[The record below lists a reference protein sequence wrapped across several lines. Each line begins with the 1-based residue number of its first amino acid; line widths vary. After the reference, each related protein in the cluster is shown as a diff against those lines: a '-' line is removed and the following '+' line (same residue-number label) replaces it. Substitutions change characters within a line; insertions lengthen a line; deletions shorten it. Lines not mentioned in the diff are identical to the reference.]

1 MEEYFSK
8 KDNFTNRKFTN
19 NVKSNLYF
27 PENHHERTFDQQTDL
42 LLFHNKNRSKKLDF
56 CSLKPSF
63 ADKFANLS
71 SFGQDNTF
79 LPKINQLF
87 ARTINSPKKKGFNYI
102 IKDSKPIDS
111 TRNKRDK
118 TFSDHS
124 NSPTKNYFYKTKEDQ
139 TLSVMK
145 KTFNVSADK
154 KNVTKLI
161 FAPNIYFTNHK
172 TPNDLRSIVAENQNK
187 NNLNLS
193 IFDILKLNLKI
204 KKKSFD
210 EKVIDPEKLIKEFF
224 IMEEPNFRFKERMED
239 FTKIIEKNENQS
251 LFCLFDGHGGE
262 YVAKFAK
269 ERFPEIFFNNLNV
282 FKSDIH
288 AAFQE
293 SFACLDSELNQ
304 TKALSIGSTAT
315 VIYIFRENGKKY
327 LYSANLGD
335 SRSLL
340 ISKQRFL
347 RLSYDHKS
355 SDHLEAERMKSHGG
369 FILNGRLLGT
379 LNLSRSLGDLAM
391 KKSGLINVPF
401 IYKTELTQEDLMVVI
416 ASDGVWDVIRDL
428 DAFNI
433 SKSCKDSKQMCEYL
447 VKESMSLGSRDN
459 ISCISIFL

>member
-8 KDNFTNRKFTN
+8 KDSFTIRKFTN
-19 NVKSNLYF
+19 NMKSNLYF
-27 PENHHERTFDQQTDL
+27 PDNHHETTFDQQTDL
-42 LLFHNKNRSKKLDF
+42 ILFQNKNRFKKFEPNLT
-56 CSLKPSF
+56 KPSLP
-63 ADKFANLS
+63 DKFANLS
-71 SFGQDNTF
+71 SFAQDNTI

-87 ARTINSPKKKGFNYI
+87 ARTINSPKQKGFNYI
-102 IKDSKPIDS
+102 IKDTKPIDS

-118 TFSDHS
+118 TFAEHS
-124 NSPTKNYFYKTKEDQ
+124 NSPLKNYFYKTKED
-139 TLSVMK
+139 TGFSVLK

-161 FAPNIYFTNHK
+161 FAPNINFTNHK

-193 IFDILKLNLKI
+193 IFDIPKLNLKI

-327 LYSANLGD
+327 LYSANLGET
-335 SRSLL
+335 
-340 ISKQRFL
+340 KVFKAFL
-347 RLSYDHKS
+347 RS
-355 SDHLEAERMKSHGG
+355 
-369 FILNGRLLGT
+369 
-379 LNLSRSLGDLAM
+379 
-391 KKSGLINVPF
+391 
-401 IYKTELTQEDLMVVI
+401 
-416 ASDGVWDVIRDL
+416 
-428 DAFNI
+428 
-433 SKSCKDSKQMCEYL
+433 
-447 VKESMSLGSRDN
+447 
-459 ISCISIFL
+459 